1 MSHVPPPPAQP
12 YPATPPAGAYPGPVP
27 GPPAPQPKRS
37 WFARHKV
44 LTTLGA
50 LVVLVVVIGV
60 ATGGGSDEPD
70 APEAAAPPVAE
81 APADGG
87 GAAAAEQPAPA
98 EEPAEEPAA
107 EAPAAAG
114 LGTPVRDGKFEFTVT
129 SVEPGVA
136 RVGNDL
142 IGSEAQGQY
151 VLVHLTVANIGT
163 EAQYFSDGAQ
173 KAFDAQGREFSADSS
188 AGVYLEG
195 NDTLLN
201 QINPGNTV
209 TGTVV
214 FDVPAD
220 AALTRLELH
229 DSLFSGGVEV
239 ALG

>member
-1 MSHVPPPPAQP
+1 MSQVPPPPAQP
-12 YPATPPAGAYPGPVP
+12 YPGTPPAGAYPGP
-27 GPPAPQPKRS
+27 PAPQPTRS

-50 LVVLVVVIGV
+50 LVVLVVVVGV

-70 APEAAAPPVAE
+70 APEAAPTAAE
-81 APADGG
+81 APADGA
-87 GAAAAEQPAPA
+87 GAAAGEQPAPA
-98 EEPAEEPAA
+98 EEPAAEPAA
-107 EAPAAAG
+107 EAPAAEAPAAG

-142 IGSEAQGQY
+142 IGTEAQGQY

-173 KAFDAQGREFSADSS
+173 KAFDAQGREFSADSA

-239 ALG
+239 AVG

>member
-1 MSHVPPPPAQP
+1 MSQVPPPPAQP
-12 YPATPPAGAYPGPVP
+12 YPGAPTTGVGPVP
-27 GPPAPQPKRS
+27 GPPGPPAQPRRS

-44 LTTLGA
+44 LTVLGA
-50 LVVLVVVIGV
+50 VVALLVVIGI
-60 ATGGGSDEPD
+60 ASGGSDDTAAPVAD
-70 APEAAAPPVAE
+70 APATAPDTAADEGAAP
-81 APADGG
+81 
-87 GAAAAEQPAPA
+87 AEQPAA
-98 EEPAEEPAA
+98 EEPAPAEPPA
-107 EAPAAAG
+107 EAVAG
-114 LGTPVRDGKFEFTVT
+114 IGTPVRDGKFEFTVT
-129 SVEPGVA
+129 SVEPGA
-136 RVGNDL
+136 TRVGNDL
-142 IGSEAQGQY
+142 IGKDAQGQY

-163 EAQYFSDGAQ
+163 EAQYFSDGSQ

-220 AALTRLELH
+220 ATLTRLELH
-229 DSLFSGGVEV
+229 DSVFSGGVEV

>member
-1 MSHVPPPPAQP
+1 MSQVPPPPAQP
-12 YPATPPAGAYPGPVP
+12 YPATPPTPPNGAYPGLVP
-27 GPPAPQPKRS
+27 GPPVPQPTRS

-50 LVVLVVVIGV
+50 LVVLVVVVGM
-60 ATGGGSDEPD
+60 ATGGGSDESD
-70 APEAAAPPVAE
+70 APEAAPPVAE
-81 APADGG
+81 APADG
-87 GAAAAEQPAPA
+87 AAEQPAPA
-98 EEPAEEPAA
+98 EEPAAEPAV

-142 IGSEAQGQY
+142 IGKEAQGQY

-220 AALTRLELH
+220 AALTLLELH

>member
-1 MSHVPPPPAQP
+1 MSQVPPPPAQP
-12 YPATPPAGAYPGPVP
+12 YPGTPPAGAYPGP
-27 GPPAPQPKRS
+27 PAPQPTRS

-50 LVVLVVVIGV
+50 LVVLVVVVGV

-70 APEAAAPPVAE
+70 APEAAPTAAE
-81 APADGG
+81 APADGA
-87 GAAAAEQPAPA
+87 GAAAGEQPAPA
-98 EEPAEEPAA
+98 EEPAAEPAA
-107 EAPAAAG
+107 EAPAAG

-142 IGSEAQGQY
+142 IGTEAQGQY

-173 KAFDAQGREFSADSS
+173 KAFDAQGREFSADSA

-239 ALG
+239 AVG

>member
-1 MSHVPPPPAQP
+1 MSQVPPPPAQP
-12 YPATPPAGAYPGPVP
+12 YPATPPTPPNGAYPGLVP
-27 GPPAPQPKRS
+27 GPPVPQPTRS

-50 LVVLVVVIGV
+50 LVVLVVVVGV
-60 ATGGGSDEPD
+60 ATGGGSDESD
-70 APEAAAPPVAE
+70 APEAAPPVAE
-81 APADGG
+81 APADG
-87 GAAAAEQPAPA
+87 AAEQPAPA
-98 EEPAEEPAA
+98 EEPAAEPAV

-142 IGSEAQGQY
+142 IGKEAQGQY

-201 QINPGNTV
+201 QINPGNAV

-220 AALTRLELH
+220 AALTLLELH